1 MGDESVAWAAGGGE
15 ALTQSLVTHWRGGGG
30 ARGLSPGGQA
40 APTLQH
46 YSALDTWSH
55 YTSQPPGVMFL
66 EGASEG
72 HPEGPGLGHKNS
84 QS

>member
-1 MGDESVAWAAGGGE
+1 MSPWPGRQVGARPSHRVWLHTG
-15 ALTQSLVTHWRGGGG
+15 GGGG

>member
-1 MGDESVAWAAGGGE
+1 MSPWPGRQVGARPSHRVWLHTGG
-15 ALTQSLVTHWRGGGG
+15 GGGG